1 MHVVLLCAV
10 AAASSA
16 AAAAEPLP
24 AANASASASASGPYA
39 SSSASLYVTVVVMEK
54 HGPIRAY
61 VQRRFERL
69 WRPLSELVGLAAD
82 SFISDEQVMA
92 VVADRL
98 KTEIEGSLQNLGIRA
113 TLDVV
118 ECDGLRLVNRLTL
131 TRFSPEEID
140 AFLRPAEGVNTNA
153 FMNSSEQVHPIDRL
167 IDLFVFWTGGA
178 LRRIAW
184 VLHDKVSE
192 SPMLLV
198 TVAETLR
205 QELPQRIRVALEDRG
220 LHGARVFVTDAP
232 FDFARPERVYWSEP
246 VFSPVGVR

>member
-1 MHVVLLCAV
+1 MHVALLCAV

-24 AANASASASASGPYA
+24 AANASASASGPYA

-92 VVADRL
+92 IVADRL

-131 TRFSPEEID
+131 T
-140 AFLRPAEGVNTNA
+140 
-153 FMNSSEQVHPIDRL
+153 
-167 IDLFVFWTGGA
+167 
-178 LRRIAW
+178 
-184 VLHDKVSE
+184 
-192 SPMLLV
+192 
-198 TVAETLR
+198 
-205 QELPQRIRVALEDRG
+205 
-220 LHGARVFVTDAP
+220 
-232 FDFARPERVYWSEP
+232 
-246 VFSPVGVR
+246 